1 MSPVSKA
8 LRSRRPGLFFGC
20 QQPSVGLGTLTGDSD
35 IQAPAHSDTQSF
47 REVGRPH
54 LFLEPSVLFRLLS
67 AVCHWDS
74 GGGLCV
80 CLSIWV
86 GSLAMLMATQTW
98 PAWAEGDHAPIPR
111 PEMQP
116 PPDLHWQW
124 DSPDRRRGLCNPVV
138 GCTKHRGPHHLYP
151 VHIFHQVWWGFGFW
165 GGIMIG
171 NPEPEV
177 RRGCGS

>member
-54 LFLEPSVLFRLLS
+54 LFLEPSVSFRLLS
-67 AVCHWDS
+67 AVCHWDL

-80 CLSIWV
+80 CLSVCPFGLALCPCSWLLRPGLHGLTV
-86 GSLAMLMATQTW
+86 TTLLSLDQKCNPHLTSIGNGTVQIGAEGYATQWWDAPSIVGLIIFILCTFFIRYGGGLVSG
-98 PAWAEGDHAPIPR
+98 EG
-111 PEMQP
+111 
-116 PPDLHWQW
+116 
-124 DSPDRRRGLCNPVV
+124 S
-138 GCTKHRGPHHLYP
+138 
-151 VHIFHQVWWGFGFW
+151 
-165 GGIMIG
+165 
-171 NPEPEV
+171 
-177 RRGCGS
+177 